1 MNTTQFENIV
11 DLAAKDSKRGA
22 RVVAKAF
29 YRILRK
35 KGFSKNQIIDIST
48 NILNCLVE
56 SLSGYEEK
64 IENVNEKRQN
74 THKAIVAEDKTSA
87 GTSTKFANKYHYCE
101 RESYTVYQ

>member
-64 IENVNEKRQN
+64 IEHVTDNRQV
-74 THKAIVAEDKTSA
+74 THKAIVSKDKTSA
-87 GTSTKFANKYHYCE
+87 GTITKFVNKYHYSE
-101 RESYTVYQ
+101 REPYTA

>member
-11 DLAAKDSKRGA
+11 NLAAKDSKMGA

-64 IENVNEKRQN
+64 IENVTDKRQV
-74 THKAIVAEDKTSA
+74 THKAIVPEDKTSA
-87 GTSTKFANKYHYCE
+87 GTITKFAKRYHYCE
-101 RESYTVYQ
+101 TEPYTA

>member
-35 KGFSKNQIIDIST
+35 KGFSKNQIIDISQ
-48 NILNCLVE
+48 I
-56 SLSGYEEK
+56 
-64 IENVNEKRQN
+64 QAN
-74 THKAIVAEDKTSA
+74 TL
-87 GTSTKFANKYHYCE
+87 
-101 RESYTVYQ
+101 TVSSKV